1 MVLGL
6 FSIPVGVKDSN
17 EAELLAVVKALELSS
32 SREDM
37 FGRNIIVES
46 DSANV
51 VNWMLKPCNRPWY
64 YHELFILAS
73 QFLFL
78 EKIDCI
84 NRIKRT

>member
-1 MVLGL
+1 MEWCWVYSLYL
-6 FSIPVGVKDSN
+6 LESDSN

-46 DSANV
+46 DTANA

-64 YHELFILAS
+64 YIS
-73 QFLFL
+73 
-78 EKIDCI
+78 
-84 NRIKRT
+84 

>member
-1 MVLGL
+1 MEWCWVYSLYL
-6 FSIPVGVKDSN
+6 LESDSN
-17 EAELLAVVKALELSS
+17 EAELLAVVKALELCS

-73 QFLFL
+73 QFFFFW
-78 EKIDCI
+78 
-84 NRIKRT
+84 KRLIV

>member
-17 EAELLAVVKALELSS
+17 EAELLAIVKALELSS

-73 QFLFL
+73 QFFFW
-78 EKIDCI
+78 
-84 NRIKRT
+84 KRLIV